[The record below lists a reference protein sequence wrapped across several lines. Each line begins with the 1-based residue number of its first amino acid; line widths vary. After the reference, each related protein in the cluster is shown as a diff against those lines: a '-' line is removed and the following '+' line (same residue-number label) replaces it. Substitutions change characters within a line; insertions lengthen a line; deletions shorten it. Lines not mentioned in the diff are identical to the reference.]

1 MKQNTL
7 TNKDMSTENKVQEIS
22 EKLVKNEV
30 LANVSSMVEFIL
42 ANESKDAPFCYDDIE
57 KADIFPAYNDNGVYF
72 EGGSEDERDEFIENL
87 QSLLIEM
94 DELEESEESEES
106 EETEKRR
113 ESIESAISD
122 LEQLYP
128 EEIEILEYWI
138 CSDYLIRKLAD
149 YGEAVI
155 NCENIWCRSCS
166 GQNISMDSVIKQ
178 IAKDI
183 NNA

>member
-1 MKQNTL
+1 
-7 TNKDMSTENKVQEIS
+7 MSTDNKVQEIA
-22 EKLVKNEV
+22 ENLVKNEV

-42 ANESKDAPFCYDDIE
+42 ANESQDAPFCYDDIE
-57 KADIFPAYNDNGVYF
+57 KADIYPAYNDNGVYF

-87 QSLLIEM
+87 QSLLNEM

-113 ESIESAISD
+113 ESIESAIYD
-122 LEQLYP
+122 LEQLDP
-128 EEIEILEYWI
+128 KEKEILEYWI
-138 CSDYLIRKLAD
+138 CSGYLIRKLAD

-155 NCENIWCRSCS
+155 QCENIWARSCS
-166 GQNISMDSVIKQ
+166 NQAIYKDSVIQQ